1 MSAAHDAFVVLVT
14 APGVDV
20 ADGIATRVV
29 EARVAA
35 CVSVLPGVRS
45 VYRWQGAIE
54 RADEVQLVIK
64 TTRDSLDALRAVV
77 VAAHPFK
84 VPEFLAL
91 PVTDGLPAY
100 LAWLVDETRRPST
113 LSTP

>member
-1 MSAAHDAFVVLVT
+1 MSATHDAFVVLVT

-20 ADGIATRVV
+20 ADAIATRIV
-29 EARVAA
+29 ESRVAA
-35 CVSVLPGVRS
+35 CVSVLPGIHS

-64 TTRDSLDALRAVV
+64 TTRDRLADLRDVV
-77 VAAHPFK
+77 VAAHPFS

-100 LAWLVDETRRPST
+100 LAWLVDETRPPSPS
-113 LSTP
+113 STT